1 VLADEREVI
10 AAFGRGSRSA
20 NLKNADVR
28 RPAAGRFPILPFRRK
43 MARRSPKFAKHLA
56 NNHRERGRK
65 RKKERFFSRTIS
77 ISIKEKFRFSRT
89 SRFFSKA
96 IAISKA
102 IPKCNFHFQA
112 PFLASSGV
120 DAAEMWPSE
129 VGSLRSV
136 GRSPR

>member
-65 RKKERFFSRTIS
+65 RKKRTLLLQDYLDFHQ
-77 ISIKEKFRFSRT
+77 EEVQ
-89 SRFFSKA
+89 
-96 IAISKA
+96 ISKD
-102 IPKCNFHFQA
+102 I
-112 PFLASSGV
+112 
-120 DAAEMWPSE
+120 
-129 VGSLRSV
+129 
-136 GRSPR
+136 